1 MIESSLG
8 RRPRQTY
15 SAAFKAQLIAEAS
28 EPGATVAAVARRHG
42 LNHNLIF
49 KWRREA
55 ATAAPTPA
63 PASMFLPV
71 QLTAP
76 SSPAVPSVSQSS
88 ASSPPRPAALRIT
101 LAGGHILEC
110 DGTDRALL
118 DHLLKRL
125 LA

>member
-1 MIESSLG
+1 M
-8 RRPRQTY
+8 
-15 SAAFKAQLIAEAS
+15 IAEAA

-55 ATAAPTPA
+55 ATAAAAPTSA
-63 PASMFLPV
+63 FLPV

-76 SSPAVPSVSQSS
+76 SPATAPSVAPSS
-88 ASSPPRPAALRIT
+88 VSPPPHSVALRIT

>member
-1 MIESSLG
+1 MIESFLG

-15 SAAFKAQLIAEAS
+15 SAAFKAQLIAEAA
-28 EPGATVAAVARRHG
+28 ELGATVAAVARRHS

-55 ATAAPTPA
+55 ATAAAA

-88 ASSPPRPAALRIT
+88 VSPPPHPAALRIT

>member
-1 MIESSLG
+1 MIESFLG
-8 RRPRQTY
+8 RRPRRTY
-15 SAAFKAQLIAEAS
+15 TAAFKTQMLAEAA

-55 ATAAPTPA
+55 ATATAAAA

-76 SSPAVPSVSQSS
+76 SSAMVPSVAPSS
-88 ASSPPRPAALRIT
+88 ASPPPHSAALRIT
-101 LAGGHILEC
+101 LVGGHILEC

-118 DHLLKRL
+118 DHLLTRL

>member
-1 MIESSLG
+1 MIESFLG
-8 RRPRQTY
+8 RRLRQTY

-55 ATAAPTPA
+55 AAPA

-88 ASSPPRPAALRIT
+88 VSPPPHPAALRIT

>member
-1 MIESSLG
+1 MIESFLG

-15 SAAFKAQLIAEAS
+15 SAAFKGQLIAEAS
-28 EPGATVAAVARRHG
+28 ELGATVAAVARRHG

-55 ATAAPTPA
+55 STAAAA

-76 SSPAVPSVSQSS
+76 SSPAVPSVSPPS
-88 ASSPPRPAALRIT
+88 ASPAPHTAALRIT

>member
-1 MIESSLG
+1 MIESFLG
-8 RRPRQTY
+8 RRPRRTY
-15 SAAFKAQLIAEAS
+15 TAAFKTQVLAEAA

-55 ATAAPTPA
+55 ATVAAA

-71 QLTAP
+71 QLTASSSPSVPSAAP
-76 SSPAVPSVSQSS
+76 SSV
-88 ASSPPRPAALRIT
+88 SPPHTAALRIT

-118 DHLLKRL
+118 DHLLTRL